1 MTKVYGTGLYDFRR
15 HRVAEY
21 PVAAEKPVESKPES
35 LVPSSVTLSE
45 IQRDHLTKI
54 AADNWAKTADSVP
67 KKPFSPDLVSEIYYT
82 ELTIK
87 GGRKPVPLQRVMILE
102 VSQYLENYLWPN
114 FNPETAS
121 FEHVMS
127 MILMVNEKFRENVA
141 AWICFYERRDMFK
154 AFLERVLR
162 LKESL
167 KANGATQRKGSIE
180 PWCGAGACM
189 KKWTNISTI
198 IVVFKDNNSKG
209 RSLTIAE
216 KTNYLLFMINAF
228 QSLEDDIVSEKI
240 MRLASLEC
248 WHSLSYGRFQ
258 MELCLNENLI
268 KKWRRIAKRAKDAAK
283 RGEIFDPTTMVEA
296 NFLRNLI
303 EEFLKVLDSEVFP
316 WKLKN
321 VEDNDLV
328 DGHGSDDADD
338 ACVLYCERFMEFLID
353 LLSQLPTRRF
363 VRPLVADVAVISK
376 CHLSALYRHEKGK
389 LFAQLVDLLQYYV
402 GFEIDDHKGRQMT
415 DDEVLQAH
423 YKRLQAFQLL
433 AFKKIP
439 KLRELALAN
448 IGAINRRPDL
458 SKKLSVLSSEEL
470 RDLVCGKL
478 KLISKND
485 PWSERVDFLIEVMVS
500 FFEKQQSQKEAINAL
515 PLYPNEQVMWDE
527 SLVPSI
533 NYSGEGCLALPK
545 LNLQFL
551 TLHDYLL
558 RNFNL
563 FRLESTYEIR
573 EDIQEA
579 VPHLLPYIN
588 NEGETAFRGWSRMA
602 VPIKE
607 FKIREVKQPNIGEV
621 KPSAVTAE
629 VTFSISSYKAQI
641 RSEWN
646 ALKEHDVL
654 FLLSIRPS
662 FEPLSEDEA
671 ANATVPEKL
680 GLQYVRGCEII
691 EVRDEDGTLM
701 NDFTGRIKRDEWKP
715 PKGELRTV
723 TIALDT
729 AQYHM
734 DVSDIAEKGAD
745 DVYGT
750 FNILMRRK
758 PKENNFK
765 AILESIRDLMNETC
779 IVPDWLHDI
788 FLGYGN
794 PSAAQWTNMPDL
806 LETVDFKD
814 TFLDAAHVKDC
825 FPNYQ
830 VSFINS
836 DGTDNVHPCPPFRV
850 KFPKNLEGKVHALPG
865 NIKSSKDATSI
876 EDDHP
881 DKVKLLVEAYIPPDP
896 GPYPQDQP
904 KQNSVRFTPTQVG
917 AITSGIQPGLTMVV
931 GPPGTGKTDTA
942 VQILNV
948 LYHNCP
954 SQRTL
959 IITHSNQALNDVFE
973 KIMERDVP
981 ARYLLRLGQGE
992 QELATDLD
1000 FSRQGRVNAMLVR
1013 RLELLSEVEHLAR
1026 SLQLPEDVAYTCET
1040 AGYFWLL
1047 QVYSRWEQFL
1057 AACAKNQEKPSFVQD
1072 SFPFK
1077 EFFSNTP
1084 KPLFTGQSFENDMR
1098 AAKGC
1103 FRHLKTM
1110 FQELEE
1116 CRAFE
1121 LLKSTVD
1128 RSNYLMTKQAKIVA
1142 MTCTHAALKRK
1153 DFLNLGFKYDNL
1165 LMEESAQIL
1174 EIETFIPML
1183 LQRQEDG
1190 YARLKRCILIGDH
1203 HQLPPVVKNM
1213 AFQKYSHMDQSLFT
1227 RFVRLG
1233 IPYIE
1238 LNAQGRARPSLARLY
1253 NWRYKDLGDL
1263 PYVRENDIFCRAN
1276 AGFSYDYQL
1285 VDVPDYRGR
1294 GESAPSPW
1302 FYQNEGEAEYI
1313 VSVYMYMRLLGY
1325 PANKISIL
1333 TTYNGQKLLIRDV
1346 INRRC
1351 VPYDFIGPPHKVT
1364 TVDKFQGQQNDFI
1377 LLSLVRTRFV
1387 GHLRDVRRLVVAMSR
1402 ARLGL
1407 YVFCR
1412 RSLFEQCYEL
1422 QPTFQLLLQRPDHL
1436 ALNLIEATPFTDR
1449 HVDDTGPA
1457 QFVSGVDEMADIVN
1471 YKMHQVYQAQ
1481 VMSHQLNQLSAYPA
1495 HASMEIDTSE
1505 ENGLENAETMDIN
1518 LRASVNGGDGDMVL
1532 PNGGNSNDDSRELSK
1547 EMASLPCSLAFENT
1561 SRDDSPAVALASM
1574 FKLSTFYRCSFF
1586 GYQDKLATDSVT
1598 YREFQKQGSGAS
1610 TSGRVEGYK
1619 TISELN
1625 EVRSF
1630 TITKFFPGD
1639 EWLRETSIP
1648 YASGFMSFAHPVL
1661 SPTLCIEIEGMMLSI
1676 VVFSALVDGHLST
1689 TFLNLLSKE
1698 MASLPCS
1705 SAFENTSRDDSPAV
1719 ALASL
1724 SDLSTFYRCTF
1735 FGYQDKLTTDSATY
1749 REFRKQGSGAST
1761 SGRVEGYKAISE
1773 LNEVRSFTITKFIPG
1788 DEWLRETSIPYA
1800 SGFMSWE
1807 ARTTDSVTYRE
1818 FRKQGSRASTSGRVE
1833 ECKAISELNEVR
1845 SFTITE
1851 FIPDDEWLREIRIP
1865 YASGFM
1871 SFAHPVL
1878 CPTLCIEIEG
1888 MMLSIVVFSALVDGH
1903 LSTAFVNLVSDC

>member
-1 MTKVYGTGLYDFRR
+1 MPKVYGTGAYDFKR

-21 PVAAEKPVESKPES
+21 PVELAPDIPERAPEQKPGTNLSN
-35 LVPSSVTLSE
+35 SVTLLE
-45 IQRDHLTKI
+45 IQRDRLTKI
-54 AADNWAKTADSVP
+54 AAENWSKGAGDPSKRA
-67 KKPFSPDLVSEIYYT
+67 PFNPELVKEIYET
-82 ELTIK
+82 ELLVK
-87 GGRKPVPLQRVMILE
+87 GGLKPVPLQRVMILE

-114 FNPETAS
+114 FDPETAT

-127 MILMVNEKFRENVA
+127 MILMINEKFRENVA
-141 AWICFYERRDMFK
+141 PWTCFYDRRDVFK
-154 AFLERVLR
+154 GFLERVLR
-162 LKESL
+162 LKEQE
-167 KANGATQRKGSIE
+167 KAS
-180 PWCGAGACM
+180 
-189 KKWTNISTI
+189 S
-198 IVVFKDNNSKG
+198 
-209 RSLTIAE
+209 IAE

-228 QSLEDDIVSEKI
+228 QSLEDEIVSETVLK
-240 MRLASLEC
+240 LASLKS
-248 WHSLSYGRFQ
+248 WHSLSFGRFQ
-258 MELCLNENLI
+258 MELCRHNDLVKKWKRMI
-268 KKWRRIAKRAKDAAK
+268 KKEAKQAKEQ
-283 RGEIFDPTTMVEA
+283 GEIFDPSNILEVK
-296 NFLRNLI
+296 FLRNLI
-303 EEFLKVLDSEVFP
+303 EEFLEILDSKVFSD
-316 WKLKN
+316 KQCGN
-321 VEDNDLV
+321 NDDQIV
-328 DGHGSDDADD
+328 DSNTFGHFDD
-338 ACVLYCERFMEFLID
+338 ACLLYCERFMEFLID
-353 LLSQLPTRRF
+353 LLSQLPTRRYLRA
-363 VRPLVADVAVISK
+363 VVADVAVVAK
-376 CHLSALYRHEKGK
+376 CHLSALYTHEKGR
-389 LFAQLVDLLQYYV
+389 LFAQLVDLLQFYE
-402 GFEIDDHKGRQMT
+402 GFEIDDHVGTQLD
-415 DDEVLQAH
+415 DDEVLRTH
-423 YKRLQAFQLL
+423 YSCFQAFQLL

-439 KLRELALAN
+439 KLRDLALAN
-448 IGAINRRPDL
+448 IGAINKRADL
-458 SKKLSVLSSEEL
+458 SKKLSVLSPEEL
-470 RDLVCGKL
+470 KDLLCNKL
-478 KLISKND
+478 KLVSKDD
-485 PWSERVDFLIEVMVS
+485 PWAERTDFLIEVMVS
-500 FFEKQQSQKEAINAL
+500 SFEKRQSQKEAINAL
-515 PLYPNEQVMWDE
+515 PLYPNEQIMWNE

-579 VPHLLPYIN
+579 VPHLLAYIN
-588 NEGETAFRGWSRMA
+588 NEGESSFRGWSRMA

-607 FKIREVKQPNIGEV
+607 FKITEVGQPNIGEV
-621 KPSAVTAE
+621 KPSCVTAK
-629 VTFSISSYKAQI
+629 VTFSISSYRAQI

-662 FEPLSEDEA
+662 FEPLSAGEA
-671 ANATVPEKL
+671 AKSTVPEKL

-691 EVRDEDGTLM
+691 EICDEEGTLM

-734 DVSDIAEKGAD
+734 DVSDIAEKGAE

-779 IVPDWLHDI
+779 IVPEWLHNI

-794 PSAAQWTNMPDL
+794 PSAAQWTNMSDL

-814 TFLDAAHVKDC
+814 TFLDADHLRDS
-825 FPNYQ
+825 FTDYE
-830 VSFINS
+830 VSFVNP
-836 DGTDNVHPCPPFRV
+836 DGTEKLHPEPPFRI
-850 KFPKNLEGKVHALPG
+850 KLPKAMKGSSHALPG
-865 NIKSSKDATSI
+865 NKKSTTSTM
-876 EDDHP
+876 DDSNRV
-881 DKVKLLVEAYIPPDP
+881 DVSLERERLTVEAYVPPDP
-896 GPYPQDQP
+896 GPYPQDKP
-904 KQNSVRFTPTQVG
+904 KQNSVRFTPTQTG
-917 AITSGIQPGLTMVV
+917 AIISGVQPGLTMVV

-959 IITHSNQALNDVFE
+959 IITHSNQALNDLFE
-973 KIMERDVP
+973 KIMQRDVP

-1013 RLELLSEVEHLAR
+1013 RLELLDEVERLAR
-1026 SLQLPEDVAYTCET
+1026 TLQLPEDVGYTCET
-1040 AGYFWLL
+1040 AGYFWLM

-1057 AACAKNQEKPSFVQD
+1057 AACEKNQDNPAFVKGC
-1072 SFPFK
+1072 FPFK

-1084 KPLFTGQSFENDMR
+1084 EPVFTGQSFEKDMR

-1121 LLKSTVD
+1121 LLKSTAD
-1128 RSNYLMTKQAKIVA
+1128 RANYLMTKQAKIVA

-1153 DFLNLGFKYDNL
+1153 DFLQLGFKYDNL

-1238 LNAQGRARPSLARLY
+1238 LNAQGRARPSIAKLY
-1253 NWRYKDLGDL
+1253 NWRYRDLGDL
-1263 PYVRENDIFCRAN
+1263 PYVREHAIFHKAN
-1276 AGFSYDYQL
+1276 VGFCYDYQL
-1285 VDVPDYRGR
+1285 VDVPDYHGK

-1351 VPYDFIGPPHKVT
+1351 VPYDFIGPPSKVT

-1402 ARLGL
+1402 ARLGV

-1422 QPTFQLLLQRPDHL
+1422 QPTFQLLLKRPDRL
-1436 ALNLIEATPFTDR
+1436 TLNLDEVTPYTER
-1449 HVDDTGPA
+1449 LVGDTGRIH
-1457 QFVSGVDEMADIVN
+1457 FIGGIEEMANLVN
-1471 YKMHQVYQAQ
+1471 FQMHQFHQARI
-1481 VMSHQLNQLSAYPA
+1481 MSYNYNQY
-1495 HASMEIDTSE
+1495 
-1505 ENGLENAETMDIN
+1505 
-1518 LRASVNGGDGDMVL
+1518 
-1532 PNGGNSNDDSRELSK
+1532 
-1547 EMASLPCSLAFENT
+1547 
-1561 SRDDSPAVALASM
+1561 
-1574 FKLSTFYRCSFF
+1574 Y
-1586 GYQDKLATDSVT
+1586 
-1598 YREFQKQGSGAS
+1598 SGH
-1610 TSGRVEGYK
+1610 E
-1619 TISELN
+1619 
-1625 EVRSF
+1625 
-1630 TITKFFPGD
+1630 
-1639 EWLRETSIP
+1639 
-1648 YASGFMSFAHPVL
+1648 
-1661 SPTLCIEIEGMMLSI
+1661 
-1676 VVFSALVDGHLST
+1676 
-1689 TFLNLLSKE
+1689 
-1698 MASLPCS
+1698 
-1705 SAFENTSRDDSPAV
+1705 
-1719 ALASL
+1719 
-1724 SDLSTFYRCTF
+1724 
-1735 FGYQDKLTTDSATY
+1735 
-1749 REFRKQGSGAST
+1749 
-1761 SGRVEGYKAISE
+1761 
-1773 LNEVRSFTITKFIPG
+1773 
-1788 DEWLRETSIPYA
+1788 
-1800 SGFMSWE
+1800 
-1807 ARTTDSVTYRE
+1807 
-1818 FRKQGSRASTSGRVE
+1818 
-1833 ECKAISELNEVR
+1833 
-1845 SFTITE
+1845 
-1851 FIPDDEWLREIRIP
+1851 
-1865 YASGFM
+1865 
-1871 SFAHPVL
+1871 
-1878 CPTLCIEIEG
+1878 
-1888 MMLSIVVFSALVDGH
+1888 
-1903 LSTAFVNLVSDC
+1903 STAFGEHNGHDTNQNITVDNDGPIGANEDGEDQDYGSVNHQNGKFPHNSISEGESQIASENDGEGTRMEEGGSQMASETDGKVTRMEEGGSQKASETDGEVTRMEEGESQKASETDGELTRMEE

>member
-1 MTKVYGTGLYDFRR
+1 MTKVYGTGLFDFKR

-21 PVAAEKPVESKPES
+21 PVESQQIREKPPES
-35 LVPSSVTLSE
+35 QTGSNLPNSITLIE
-45 IQRDHLTKI
+45 IQRDRLTKI
-54 AADNWAKTADSVP
+54 ALENWSKAGGGERP
-67 KKPFSPDLVSEIYYT
+67 KKPFSPDLVKEIYDM
-82 ELTIK
+82 ELLVQ

-114 FNPETAS
+114 FDGEKAT

-127 MILMVNEKFRENVA
+127 MILMINEKFRENVA
-141 AWICFYERRDMFK
+141 AWICFYDRKDMFK

-162 LKESL
+162 LKE
-167 KANGATQRKGSIE
+167 
-180 PWCGAGACM
+180 
-189 KKWTNISTI
+189 
-198 IVVFKDNNSKG
+198 G
-209 RSLTIAE
+209 RSLSIAE

-228 QSLEDDIVSEKI
+228 QSLEDEIVSKHI
-240 MRLASLEC
+240 LRLASLQC

-258 MELCLNENLI
+258 MELCLNRDLI
-268 KKWRRIAKRAKDAAK
+268 KKWKRITKKAKEANK
-283 RGEIFDPTTMVEA
+283 RGELFDPSTLLEVTFV
-296 NFLRNLI
+296 RNLI
-303 EEFLKVLDSEVFP
+303 EEFLEVLDLKVFP
-316 WKLKN
+316 RKQSDN
-321 VEDNDLV
+321 EDDTLDVN
-328 DGHGSDDADD
+328 GD

-363 VRPLVADVAVISK
+363 LKPLVADVAVVAK

-389 LFAQLVDLLQYYV
+389 LFAQLVDLLQFYE
-402 GFEIDDHKGRQMT
+402 GFEIDDRLGRQMT
-415 DDEVLQAH
+415 DDEVLQSH
-423 YKRLQAFQLL
+423 YDRLQAFQLF

-448 IGAINRRPDL
+448 IGSVNRRSDL

-470 RDLVCGKL
+470 RDLVCCKL
-478 KLISKND
+478 KLVSKDD
-485 PWSERVDFLIEVMVS
+485 PWSERVDFLVEVMVS
-500 FFEKQQSQKEAINAL
+500 FFQKQQSQKEAINAL
-515 PLYPNEQVMWDE
+515 PLYPNEQIMWDE

-533 NYSGEGCLALPK
+533 NYTGEGCLALPK

-579 VPHLLPYIN
+579 VPHLLAHIN

-607 FKIREVKQPNIGEV
+607 FRITEVKQPNIGEV
-621 KPSAVTAE
+621 KPSSVMAE
-629 VTFSISSYKAQI
+629 VTFSISSYRAQI

-662 FEPLSEDEA
+662 FEPLSSEEA
-671 ANATVPEKL
+671 AKATVPQKL
-680 GLQYVRGCEII
+680 GLQFVRGCEVI
-691 EVRDEDGTLM
+691 EMRDEEGTLM

-723 TIALDT
+723 AVALDA

-734 DVSDIAEKGAD
+734 DVSDIAEKGAE

-750 FNILMRRK
+750 FNVLMRRK

-765 AILESIRDLMNETC
+765 AILESIRDLMNESC

-794 PSAAQWTNMPDL
+794 PSAAQWMNMPDL

-814 TFLDAAHVKDC
+814 TFLDADHVREG
-825 FPNYQ
+825 FPDYE
-830 VSFINS
+830 VCFINS
-836 DGTDNVHPCPPFRV
+836 DGTENLQSKPPFRIRL
-850 KFPKNLEGKVHALPG
+850 PRNLKGNTHALLG
-865 NIKSSKDATSI
+865 NEKSTIASINDANMGDASS
-876 EDDHP
+876 E
-881 DKVKLLVEAYIPPDP
+881 KEKLIVEAYVPPYP

-917 AITSGIQPGLTMVV
+917 AIMSGIQPGLTMVV

-959 IITHSNQALNDVFE
+959 IITHSNQALNDLFE
-973 KIMERDVP
+973 KIMQRDVP

-1013 RLELLSEVEHLAR
+1013 RLELLSEVERLAR
-1026 SLQLPEDVAYTCET
+1026 SLQLPEDVGYTCET

-1047 QVYSRWEQFL
+1047 HVYSRWEQFL
-1057 AACAKNQEKPSFVQD
+1057 AACAENHDKPTFVQD
-1072 SFPFK
+1072 RFPFK

-1084 KPLFTGQSFENDMR
+1084 QPVFTGQSFEKDMR

-1153 DFLNLGFKYDNL
+1153 DFLQFGFKYDNL

-1238 LNAQGRARPSLARLY
+1238 LNAQGRARPSIARLY
-1253 NWRYKDLGDL
+1253 NWRYRDLGDL
-1263 PYVRENDIFCRAN
+1263 PYVKEEAIFHRAN
-1276 AGFSYDYQL
+1276 AGFCYEYQL
-1285 VDVPDYRGR
+1285 VDVPEYRGR
-1294 GESAPSPW
+1294 GETAPSPW
-1302 FYQNEGEAEYI
+1302 FYQNVGEAEYI
-1313 VSVYMYMRLLGY
+1313 VSVYMFMRLLGY

-1346 INRRC
+1346 IARRC
-1351 VPYDFIGPPHKVT
+1351 LPFDFIGPPSKVT
-1364 TVDKFQGQQNDFI
+1364 TVDKFQGQQNDII

-1407 YVFCR
+1407 YVFCC

-1422 QPTFQLLLQRPDHL
+1422 QPTFQLLLQRPDRL
-1436 ALNLIEATPFTDR
+1436 VLNMNETASFTDR
-1449 HVDDTGPA
+1449 HVEDTGPIHY
-1457 QFVSGVDEMADIVN
+1457 VSGIEEMENIVN
-1471 YKMHQVYQAQ
+1471 YKIYQAQ
-1481 VMSHQLNQLSAYPA
+1481 MMSHQFSAYSRQVGDSEQDGLQNLASSHTFMDSGTPA
-1495 HASMEIDTSE
+1495 
-1505 ENGLENAETMDIN
+1505 LENSAHKDMPSEDKSDEITQMETIANQNGDIP
-1518 LRASVNGGDGDMVL
+1518 LTSHSNGQADMEVATNDKNATEL
-1532 PNGGNSNDDSRELSK
+1532 ESSSNEESK
-1547 EMASLPCSLAFENT
+1547 
-1561 SRDDSPAVALASM
+1561 
-1574 FKLSTFYRCSFF
+1574 
-1586 GYQDKLATDSVT
+1586 
-1598 YREFQKQGSGAS
+1598 
-1610 TSGRVEGYK
+1610 
-1619 TISELN
+1619 
-1625 EVRSF
+1625 
-1630 TITKFFPGD
+1630 
-1639 EWLRETSIP
+1639 
-1648 YASGFMSFAHPVL
+1648 
-1661 SPTLCIEIEGMMLSI
+1661 IEE
-1676 VVFSALVDGHLST
+1676 
-1689 TFLNLLSKE
+1689 
-1698 MASLPCS
+1698 
-1705 SAFENTSRDDSPAV
+1705 
-1719 ALASL
+1719 
-1724 SDLSTFYRCTF
+1724 
-1735 FGYQDKLTTDSATY
+1735 
-1749 REFRKQGSGAST
+1749 
-1761 SGRVEGYKAISE
+1761 
-1773 LNEVRSFTITKFIPG
+1773 
-1788 DEWLRETSIPYA
+1788 
-1800 SGFMSWE
+1800 
-1807 ARTTDSVTYRE
+1807 
-1818 FRKQGSRASTSGRVE
+1818 
-1833 ECKAISELNEVR
+1833 
-1845 SFTITE
+1845 
-1851 FIPDDEWLREIRIP
+1851 
-1865 YASGFM
+1865 
-1871 SFAHPVL
+1871 
-1878 CPTLCIEIEG
+1878 
-1888 MMLSIVVFSALVDGH
+1888 
-1903 LSTAFVNLVSDC
+1903 

>member
-1 MTKVYGTGLYDFRR
+1 MTKIYGTGMYDFRR

-21 PVAAEKPVESKPES
+21 PVAADGLPLPEKPPESKPGS
-35 LVPSSVTLSE
+35 DVPSSMTLIE
-45 IQRDHLTKI
+45 IQRDRLTKI
-54 AADNWAKTADSVP
+54 AAENWAKTADSGP
-67 KKPFSPDLVSEIYYT
+67 KKPFSPDLVNEIYYT
-82 ELTIK
+82 ELTVK
-87 GGRKPVPLQRVMILE
+87 AGRKPVPLQRVMILE

-114 FNPETAS
+114 FSPETAS

-141 AWICFYERRDMFK
+141 AWICFYDKKDMFK

-162 LKESL
+162 LKE
-167 KANGATQRKGSIE
+167 
-180 PWCGAGACM
+180 
-189 KKWTNISTI
+189 
-198 IVVFKDNNSKG
+198 G

-228 QSLEDDIVSEKI
+228 QSLEDEIVSEMI

-258 MELCLNENLI
+258 MELCLNKNLI
-268 KKWRRIAKRAKDAAK
+268 RRWRRIAMRAKDATK
-283 RGEIFDPTTMVEA
+283 RGETFDPTTIVEA

-303 EEFLKVLDSEVFP
+303 EEFLVVLDSEVFC
-316 WKLKN
+316 KH
-321 VEDNDLV
+321 EDDDLV
-328 DGHGSDDADD
+328 DVHGSEDVNDS
-338 ACVLYCERFMEFLID
+338 CLLYCERFMEFLID
-353 LLSQLPTRRF
+353 LLSQLPTRRL

-389 LFAQLVDLLQYYV
+389 LFAQLVDLLQYYE
-402 GFEIDDHKGRQMT
+402 GFEIDDHKGVQM
-415 DDEVLQAH
+415 DDDDVLRAH

-433 AFKKIP
+433 AFRKIP

-448 IGAINRRPDL
+448 VGSINKRADL
-458 SKKLSVLSSEEL
+458 AKKLSVLSPEEL
-470 RDLVCGKL
+470 RDLVCVKL
-478 KLISKND
+478 KLVSKDD
-485 PWSERVDFLIEVMVS
+485 PWSERVDFLIEVTVS

-515 PLYPNEQVMWDE
+515 PLYPNEQIMWDE

-579 VPHLLPYIN
+579 VPHLLAYVN

-607 FKIREVKQPNIGEV
+607 FRITEVKQPNIGEV
-621 KPSAVTAE
+621 KPSVVTAK

-662 FEPLSEDEA
+662 FEPLSSEEA
-671 ANATVPEKL
+671 SNATVPQKL
-680 GLQYVRGCEII
+680 GLQYVRGCEIV

-715 PKGELRTV
+715 PKGDLRTV

-734 DVSDIAEKGAD
+734 DVSDIAETGAD

-779 IVPDWLHDI
+779 IVPKWLHDI
-788 FLGYGN
+788 LLGYGD

-806 LETVDFKD
+806 IKKVDFKD
-814 TFLDAAHVKDC
+814 TFLDAAHVIES
-825 FPNYQ
+825 FPNYK
-830 VSFINS
+830 VRFINS
-836 DGTDNVHPCPPFRV
+836 DGTDNSNPCPPFRI
-850 KFPKNLEGKVHALPG
+850 KFPENLESMVHALPG
-865 NIKSSKDATSI
+865 NVISTQTSNDASSMQ
-876 EDDHP
+876 DDHS
-881 DKVKLLVEAYIPPDP
+881 DKVELVVEAYVPPDP

-917 AITSGIQPGLTMVV
+917 VILSGVQPGLTMVV

-959 IITHSNQALNDVFE
+959 IITHSNQALNDLFE

-992 QELATDLD
+992 QELATELD

-1013 RLELLSEVEHLAR
+1013 RLELLSEVERLAR
-1026 SLQLPEDVAYTCET
+1026 SLQLPEDVGYTCET

-1047 QVYSRWEQFL
+1047 HVYSRWELFL
-1057 AACAKNQEKPSFVQD
+1057 AACAQNQDKPTFIQD
-1072 SFPFK
+1072 RFPFK
-1077 EFFSNTP
+1077 EFFSNTA
-1084 KPLFTGQSFENDMR
+1084 KPIFAAESFEKDMHT
-1098 AAKGC
+1098 AKGC
-1103 FRHLKTM
+1103 FRHLQTM

-1153 DFLNLGFKYDNL
+1153 DFLHLGFKYDNL

-1183 LQRQEDG
+1183 LQRQEDDR
-1190 YARLKRCILIGDH
+1190 ARLKRCILIGDH

-1263 PYVRENDIFCRAN
+1263 SYVKENEIFQRAN
-1276 AGFSYDYQL
+1276 SGFSYDYQL
-1285 VDVPDYRGR
+1285 VDVPDFHGR

-1325 PANKISIL
+1325 PASKISIL

-1351 VPYDFIGPPHKVT
+1351 VPYDFIGPPHKVA

-1377 LLSLVRTRFV
+1377 LLSLVRSRFV

-1436 ALNLIEATPFTDR
+1436 SLNLNEFTTITDR
-1449 HVDDTGPA
+1449 HVEDTGPV
-1457 QFVSGVDEMADIVN
+1457 QLVSGIEEMANIVN
-1471 YKMHQVYQAQ
+1471 YKMHQVYQARVTSYQ
-1481 VMSHQLNQLSAYPA
+1481 SNQYSAYPGQSA
-1495 HASMEIDTSE
+1495 MEIDASE
-1505 ENGLENAETMDIN
+1505 ENGTENVEPSVGEMDLDN
-1518 LRASVNGGDGDMVL
+1518 GTEKDTSLLPDATSNGSAHLDASVEENGD
-1532 PNGGNSNDDSRELSK
+1532 
-1547 EMASLPCSLAFENT
+1547 A
-1561 SRDDSPAVALASM
+1561 
-1574 FKLSTFYRCSFF
+1574 
-1586 GYQDKLATDSVT
+1586 
-1598 YREFQKQGSGAS
+1598 
-1610 TSGRVEGYK
+1610 
-1619 TISELN
+1619 
-1625 EVRSF
+1625 
-1630 TITKFFPGD
+1630 
-1639 EWLRETSIP
+1639 
-1648 YASGFMSFAHPVL
+1648 
-1661 SPTLCIEIEGMMLSI
+1661 
-1676 VVFSALVDGHLST
+1676 
-1689 TFLNLLSKE
+1689 
-1698 MASLPCS
+1698 
-1705 SAFENTSRDDSPAV
+1705 
-1719 ALASL
+1719 
-1724 SDLSTFYRCTF
+1724 
-1735 FGYQDKLTTDSATY
+1735 
-1749 REFRKQGSGAST
+1749 
-1761 SGRVEGYKAISE
+1761 
-1773 LNEVRSFTITKFIPG
+1773 
-1788 DEWLRETSIPYA
+1788 
-1800 SGFMSWE
+1800 
-1807 ARTTDSVTYRE
+1807 
-1818 FRKQGSRASTSGRVE
+1818 
-1833 ECKAISELNEVR
+1833 
-1845 SFTITE
+1845 
-1851 FIPDDEWLREIRIP
+1851 
-1865 YASGFM
+1865 
-1871 SFAHPVL
+1871 
-1878 CPTLCIEIEG
+1878 
-1888 MMLSIVVFSALVDGH
+1888 
-1903 LSTAFVNLVSDC
+1903 

>member
-1 MTKVYGTGLYDFRR
+1 MTKVYGTGVFDFRR

-21 PVAAEKPVESKPES
+21 PVTVGASDQSLPERPPES
-35 LVPSSVTLSE
+35 QPGTNLPSSITLVE
-45 IQRDHLTKI
+45 IQRDRLTKI
-54 AADNWAKTADSVP
+54 ADANWSKTATNNEKP
-67 KKPFSPDLVSEIYYT
+67 PFSAELVKEIYET
-82 ELTIK
+82 ELLVK
-87 GGRKPVPLQRVMILE
+87 EEGGKMRRTVPLQRVMILE

-114 FNPETAS
+114 FDPETSS

-127 MILMVNEKFRENVA
+127 MILMINEKFRENVA
-141 AWICFYERRDMFK
+141 AWICFYDGKDKFK
-154 AFLERVLR
+154 EFLERVLC
-162 LKESL
+162 LKE
-167 KANGATQRKGSIE
+167 
-180 PWCGAGACM
+180 
-189 KKWTNISTI
+189 
-198 IVVFKDNNSKG
+198 G
-209 RSLTIAE
+209 RSLSIAE

-228 QSLEDDIVSEKI
+228 QSLEDDIVSKKF
-240 MRLASLEC
+240 MRLASLHC
-248 WHSLSYGRFQ
+248 WHSLSFGRFQ
-258 MELCLNENLI
+258 MELCLNPDLI
-268 KKWRRIAKRAKDAAK
+268 KKWKRIAKKAKEAKK
-283 RGEIFDPTTMVEA
+283 RGESFDISMMLEVK
-296 NFLRNLI
+296 FLRNLI
-303 EEFLKVLDSEVFP
+303 EEFLEVLDSKVFYY
-316 WKLKN
+316 
-321 VEDNDLV
+321 D
-328 DGHGSDDADD
+328 DGNGGSGVHGYEQINEASI
-338 ACVLYCERFMEFLID
+338 LYCERFMEFLID
-353 LLSQLPTRRF
+353 LLSQLPTRRYF
-363 VRPLVADVAVISK
+363 KPLVADVAVVAK
-376 CHLSALYRHEKGK
+376 CHLSVLYRHEKGK
-389 LFAQLVDLLQYYV
+389 LFAQLVDLLQYYE
-402 GFEIDDHKGRQMT
+402 GFEIDDNLGRQMT

-423 YKRLQAFQLL
+423 YERFQAFQLL
-433 AFKKIP
+433 SFKKIP
-439 KLRELALAN
+439 KLKELALAN
-448 IGAINRRPDL
+448 IGAIHKRTDL
-458 SKKLSVLSSEEL
+458 SKKLSVLAPDEL
-470 RDLVCGKL
+470 RDLVCSKL
-478 KLISKND
+478 KLVSKND
-485 PWSERVDFLIEVMVS
+485 PWTERVDFLIEVMVS

-515 PLYPNEQVMWDE
+515 PLYPNEQIMWDE

-579 VPHLLPYIN
+579 VPHLLAYIN
-588 NEGETAFRGWSRMA
+588 NEGEPAFRGWSRMA

-607 FKIREVKQPNIGEV
+607 FKITEVKQPNIGEV
-621 KPSAVTAE
+621 KPSSVTAE
-629 VTFSISSYKAQI
+629 VTFSISSYRAQI

-654 FLLSIRPS
+654 FLLCIRPS
-662 FEPLSEDEA
+662 FEPLSADEA
-671 ANATVPEKL
+671 ANASVPQRL
-680 GLQYVRGCEII
+680 GLQFVRGCEII
-691 EVRDEDGTLM
+691 EMRDEEGTLM
-701 NDFTGRIKRDEWKP
+701 NDFTGRIKRDEWNP

-723 TIALDT
+723 RVALDT

-734 DVSDIAEKGAD
+734 DVSDIAEKGAE

-814 TFLDAAHVKDC
+814 TFLDADHVREC
-825 FPNYQ
+825 FSAYQ
-830 VSFINS
+830 VMFTNS
-836 DGTDNVHPCPPFRV
+836 DGTENLNPGPPFRINV
-850 KFPKNLEGKVHALPG
+850 PRNLKGNAHALPG
-865 NIKSSKDATSI
+865 NNKSTTASVDVATKDIADL
-876 EDDHP
+876 E
-881 DKVKLLVEAYIPPDP
+881 KEKLIVEAYMPPDP

-917 AITSGIQPGLTMVV
+917 AIISGIQPGLTMVV

-959 IITHSNQALNDVFE
+959 IITHSNQALNDLFE

-1013 RLELLSEVEHLAR
+1013 RLELLSEVERLAR
-1026 SLQLPEDVAYTCET
+1026 SLQLPEDVGYTCET

-1047 QVYSRWEQFL
+1047 HVYSRWEQFV
-1057 AACAKNQEKPSFVQD
+1057 AACTENQDKPAFVRD
-1072 SFPFK
+1072 KFPFT
-1077 EFFSNTP
+1077 EFFSNTLQP
-1084 KPLFTGQSFENDMR
+1084 VFSGKSFEEDMH

-1103 FRHLKTM
+1103 FRHLKTV

-1128 RSNYLMTKQAKIVA
+1128 RANHLMTKQAKIVA

-1153 DFLNLGFKYDNL
+1153 DFLQLGFKYDNL

-1238 LNAQGRARPSLARLY
+1238 LNAQGRARPSLAKLY
-1253 NWRYKDLGDL
+1253 NWRYRDLGDL
-1263 PYVRENDIFCRAN
+1263 PYVKENPFFHRAN
-1276 AGFSYDYQL
+1276 AGFSFDYQL
-1285 VDVPDYRGR
+1285 VDVPDYHGK
-1294 GESAPSPW
+1294 GETAPSPW
-1302 FYQNEGEAEYI
+1302 FYQNEGEAEYL
-1313 VSVYMYMRLLGY
+1313 VSVYIYMRLLGY

-1346 INRRC
+1346 LNRRC
-1351 VPYDFIGPPHKVT
+1351 APYDFIGLPHKVA

-1387 GHLRDVRRLVVAMSR
+1387 GHLRDVRRLIVAMSR

-1422 QPTFQLLLQRPDHL
+1422 QPTFQLLLQRPDL
-1436 ALNLIEATPFTDR
+1436 LGLNLHEIAPSTDR
-1449 HVDDTGPA
+1449 LVGDTGPIHL
-1457 QFVSGVDEMADIVN
+1457 VSGVDEIAGIVN
-1471 YKMHQVYQAQ
+1471 FRMHQVYQAR
-1481 VMSHQLNQLSAYPA
+1481 MISHQFSDYSGQTGKTTEQNGNDFPSKHDEMETDLQDLPSGDQMGTETPNVDDHISEDMQVDDKPNEAIQLETPPEGDNMPPESG
-1495 HASMEIDTSE
+1495 SNVEEIVVDKNE
-1505 ENGLENAETMDIN
+1505 
-1518 LRASVNGGDGDMVL
+1518 SVQE
-1532 PNGGNSNDDSRELSK
+1532 DDS
-1547 EMASLPCSLAFENT
+1547 N
-1561 SRDDSPAVALASM
+1561 V
-1574 FKLSTFYRCSFF
+1574 
-1586 GYQDKLATDSVT
+1586 
-1598 YREFQKQGSGAS
+1598 
-1610 TSGRVEGYK
+1610 
-1619 TISELN
+1619 
-1625 EVRSF
+1625 
-1630 TITKFFPGD
+1630 
-1639 EWLRETSIP
+1639 
-1648 YASGFMSFAHPVL
+1648 
-1661 SPTLCIEIEGMMLSI
+1661 
-1676 VVFSALVDGHLST
+1676 
-1689 TFLNLLSKE
+1689 
-1698 MASLPCS
+1698 
-1705 SAFENTSRDDSPAV
+1705 
-1719 ALASL
+1719 
-1724 SDLSTFYRCTF
+1724 
-1735 FGYQDKLTTDSATY
+1735 
-1749 REFRKQGSGAST
+1749 
-1761 SGRVEGYKAISE
+1761 
-1773 LNEVRSFTITKFIPG
+1773 
-1788 DEWLRETSIPYA
+1788 
-1800 SGFMSWE
+1800 
-1807 ARTTDSVTYRE
+1807 
-1818 FRKQGSRASTSGRVE
+1818 
-1833 ECKAISELNEVR
+1833 
-1845 SFTITE
+1845 
-1851 FIPDDEWLREIRIP
+1851 
-1865 YASGFM
+1865 
-1871 SFAHPVL
+1871 
-1878 CPTLCIEIEG
+1878 
-1888 MMLSIVVFSALVDGH
+1888 
-1903 LSTAFVNLVSDC
+1903 

>member
-1 MTKVYGTGLYDFRR
+1 
-15 HRVAEY
+15 
-21 PVAAEKPVESKPES
+21 
-35 LVPSSVTLSE
+35 
-45 IQRDHLTKI
+45 
-54 AADNWAKTADSVP
+54 
-67 KKPFSPDLVSEIYYT
+67 
-82 ELTIK
+82 
-87 GGRKPVPLQRVMILE
+87 
-102 VSQYLENYLWPN
+102 
-114 FNPETAS
+114 
-121 FEHVMS
+121 MS

-141 AWICFYERRDMFK
+141 AWVCFYDRKDMFK

-162 LKESL
+162 LKE
-167 KANGATQRKGSIE
+167 
-180 PWCGAGACM
+180 
-189 KKWTNISTI
+189 
-198 IVVFKDNNSKG
+198 G

-216 KTNYLLFMINAF
+216 KTNYLLFMIN
-228 QSLEDDIVSEKI
+228 V
-240 MRLASLEC
+240 
-248 WHSLSYGRFQ
+248 FQ

-268 KKWRRIAKRAKDAAK
+268 KKWRRIAKRAKGATK
-283 RGEIFDPTTMVEA
+283 RGETFDPTTMVES

-303 EEFLKVLDSEVFP
+303 EEFLGVLDSEVFSC
-316 WKLKN
+316 KQKSD
-321 VEDNDLV
+321 EDNDLV
-328 DGHGSDDADD
+328 DVHGSEVVND

-353 LLSQLPTRRF
+353 LLSQLPTRRL
-363 VRPLVADVAVISK
+363 VRPLVADVAVVSK

-389 LFAQLVDLLQYYV
+389 LFAQLVDLLQYYE
-402 GFEIDDHKGRQMT
+402 GFEIDDHQGRQMT

-423 YKRLQAFQLL
+423 YKRLQAFQLF

-448 IGAINRRPDL
+448 IGAINRRADL
-458 SKKLSVLSSEEL
+458 AKKLSILSPQEL
-470 RDLVCGKL
+470 RDLVCTKL
-478 KLISKND
+478 KLVSKDD
-485 PWSERVDFLIEVMVS
+485 PWSERVDFLIEVVVS

-515 PLYPNEQVMWDE
+515 PLYPNEQIMWDE

-662 FEPLSEDEA
+662 FEPLSAEEA
-671 ANATVPEKL
+671 ANATVPQKL

-691 EVRDEDGTLM
+691 EIRDEEGTLM

-745 DVYGT
+745 DVYST

-806 LETVDFKD
+806 LEKVDFKD
-814 TFLDAAHVKDC
+814 TFLDADHVKES

-830 VSFINS
+830 VRFINS
-836 DGTDNVHPCPPFRV
+836 DGTDNVHPCPPFRI
-850 KFPKNLEGKVHALPG
+850 KFPTNLEGKVHALLG
-865 NIKSSKDATSI
+865 NETSEKSSKDASFM
-876 EDDHP
+876 EDDHS
-881 DKVKLLVEAYIPPDP
+881 DKVELLVEAYIPPDP

-917 AITSGIQPGLTMVV
+917 AIISGIQPGLTMVV

-959 IITHSNQALNDVFE
+959 IITHSNQALNDLFE
-973 KIMERDVP
+973 KIMEGCTGSISTS
-981 ARYLLRLGQGE
+981 LRLGQGE

-1013 RLELLSEVEHLAR
+1013 RLELLSEVERLAS

-1047 QVYSRWEQFL
+1047 HDR
-1057 AACAKNQEKPSFVQD
+1057 
-1072 SFPFK
+1072 FPFK

-1084 KPLFTGQSFENDMR
+1084 KPIFTGQSFEKDMR

-1103 FRHLKTM
+1103 FQHLKTM
-1110 FQELEE
+1110 FKELEE
-1116 CRAFE
+1116 CWAFE
-1121 LLKSTVD
+1121 LLKSTVE

-1153 DFLNLGFKYDNL
+1153 DFLHLGFKYDNL

-1203 HQLPPVVKNM
+1203 HQPPPVVKNM

-1263 PYVRENDIFCRAN
+1263 RSVLVNDVFHRAN

-1285 VDVPDYRGR
+1285 VDVPDYHGR

-1302 FYQNEGEAEYI
+1302 FYQNEGEAEYL

-1377 LLSLVRTRFV
+1377 LLSLVRSRFV

-1436 ALNLIEATPFTDR
+1436 ALNLTEVTAFTDR
-1449 HVDDTGPA
+1449 HVEDTGPV
-1457 QFVSGVDEMADIVN
+1457 QLVSGVEEMANIVN
-1471 YKMHQVYQAQ
+1471 YKMHLVYQARA
-1481 VMSHQLNQLSAYPA
+1481 MSHQLNQFSAYSGQV
-1495 HASMEIDTSE
+1495 SMETDTSE
-1505 ENGLENAETMDIN
+1505 ENGIGNGETSVNAMDID
-1518 LRASVNGGDGDMVL
+1518 LRASANGGDDMDVML
-1532 PNGGNSNDDSRELSK
+1532 PDGKSNDSANID
-1547 EMASLPCSLAFENT
+1547 AS
-1561 SRDDSPAVALASM
+1561 
-1574 FKLSTFYRCSFF
+1574 
-1586 GYQDKLATDSVT
+1586 
-1598 YREFQKQGSGAS
+1598 
-1610 TSGRVEGYK
+1610 
-1619 TISELN
+1619 
-1625 EVRSF
+1625 
-1630 TITKFFPGD
+1630 
-1639 EWLRETSIP
+1639 
-1648 YASGFMSFAHPVL
+1648 
-1661 SPTLCIEIEGMMLSI
+1661 
-1676 VVFSALVDGHLST
+1676 
-1689 TFLNLLSKE
+1689 
-1698 MASLPCS
+1698 
-1705 SAFENTSRDDSPAV
+1705 
-1719 ALASL
+1719 
-1724 SDLSTFYRCTF
+1724 
-1735 FGYQDKLTTDSATY
+1735 
-1749 REFRKQGSGAST
+1749 
-1761 SGRVEGYKAISE
+1761 
-1773 LNEVRSFTITKFIPG
+1773 
-1788 DEWLRETSIPYA
+1788 
-1800 SGFMSWE
+1800 
-1807 ARTTDSVTYRE
+1807 
-1818 FRKQGSRASTSGRVE
+1818 VE
-1833 ECKAISELNEVR
+1833 E
-1845 SFTITE
+1845 
-1851 FIPDDEWLREIRIP
+1851 DEK
-1865 YASGFM
+1865 
-1871 SFAHPVL
+1871 V
-1878 CPTLCIEIEG
+1878 
-1888 MMLSIVVFSALVDGH
+1888 
-1903 LSTAFVNLVSDC
+1903 

>member
-1 MTKVYGTGLYDFRR
+1 MTKVYGTGVFDFRR

-21 PVAAEKPVESKPES
+21 PVTAAGPDQTVPERPPESKPETN
-35 LVPSSVTLSE
+35 VPSSITLVE
-45 IQRDHLTKI
+45 IQRDRLTKI
-54 AADNWAKTADSVP
+54 ANENWSKSATNNEKP
-67 KKPFSPDLVSEIYYT
+67 PFSADLVKEIYET
-82 ELTIK
+82 ELLVK
-87 GGRKPVPLQRVMILE
+87 EDGRVRRTVPLQRVMILE

-114 FNPETAS
+114 FDPETSS

-127 MILMVNEKFRENVA
+127 MILMINEKFRENVA
-141 AWICFYERRDMFK
+141 AWICFYDRKDMFK
-154 AFLERVLR
+154 AFIERVLC
-162 LKESL
+162 LKE
-167 KANGATQRKGSIE
+167 
-180 PWCGAGACM
+180 
-189 KKWTNISTI
+189 
-198 IVVFKDNNSKG
+198 G
-209 RSLTIAE
+209 RSLSIAE

-228 QSLEDDIVSEKI
+228 QSLEDDIVSKKV
-240 MRLASLEC
+240 MRLASLHC
-248 WHSLSYGRFQ
+248 WHSLSFGRFQ
-258 MELCLNENLI
+258 MELCLNPDLI
-268 KKWRRIAKRAKDAAK
+268 KKWKRIAKKAKEAKK
-283 RGEIFDPTTMVEA
+283 RGESFDMSVMLEVK
-296 NFLRNLI
+296 FLRNLI
-303 EEFLKVLDSEVFP
+303 DEFLEVLDSKVFYYDD
-316 WKLKN
+316 
-321 VEDNDLV
+321 E
-328 DGHGSDDADD
+328 GSDVHGFEKINEASI
-338 ACVLYCERFMEFLID
+338 LYCERFMEFLID
-353 LLSQLPTRRF
+353 LLSQLPTRRYF
-363 VRPLVADVAVISK
+363 KPLVADVAVVAK
-376 CHLSALYRHEKGK
+376 CHLSVLYRHEKGK
-389 LFAQLVDLLQYYV
+389 LFAQLVDLLQYYE
-402 GFEIDDHKGRQMT
+402 GFEIDDNLGRQMT

-423 YKRLQAFQLL
+423 YERFQAFQLL
-433 AFKKIP
+433 SFKKIP
-439 KLRELALAN
+439 KLKELALAN
-448 IGAINRRPDL
+448 IGSIHKRADL
-458 SKKLSVLSSEEL
+458 SKKLSVLSPDEL
-470 RDLVCGKL
+470 RDLVCNKL
-478 KLISKND
+478 KLISKSD
-485 PWSERVDFLIEVMVS
+485 PWTERVDFLIEVMVS

-515 PLYPNEQVMWDE
+515 PLYPNEQIMWDE

-579 VPHLLPYIN
+579 VPHLLAYTN
-588 NEGETAFRGWSRMA
+588 NEGQPAFRGWSRMA

-607 FKIREVKQPNIGEV
+607 FKITEVKQPNIGEV
-621 KPSAVTAE
+621 KPASVTAE
-629 VTFSISSYKAQI
+629 VTFSISSYRTQI

-654 FLLSIRPS
+654 FLLCIRPS
-662 FEPLSEDEA
+662 FEPLSADEA
-671 ANATVPEKL
+671 ANASVPQKL
-680 GLQYVRGCEII
+680 GLQFVRGCEII
-691 EVRDEDGTLM
+691 EIRDEERGLM

-723 TIALDT
+723 TVALDT

-734 DVSDIAEKGAD
+734 DVTDIAEKGAE

-779 IVPDWLHDI
+779 IVPDWLHDV

-814 TFLDAAHVKDC
+814 TFLDADHVREC
-825 FPNYQ
+825 FSDYQ
-830 VSFINS
+830 VMFTNS
-836 DGTDNVHPCPPFRV
+836 DGTENPNPRPPFRINI
-850 KFPKNLEGKVHALPG
+850 PRNLKGNSHALPG
-865 NIKSSKDATSI
+865 NEKSTTDSVDVTAEGNSDFEK
-876 EDDHP
+876 E
-881 DKVKLLVEAYIPPDP
+881 KLIVEAYTPPDP

-917 AITSGIQPGLTMVV
+917 AIVSGIQPGLTMVV

-959 IITHSNQALNDVFE
+959 IITHSNQALNDLFE

-1013 RLELLSEVEHLAR
+1013 RLELLSEVERLAR
-1026 SLQLPEDVAYTCET
+1026 SLQLPEDVGYTCET

-1047 QVYSRWEQFL
+1047 HVYSRWEQFL
-1057 AACAKNQEKPSFVQD
+1057 ADCDKNQDKPSFVKD
-1072 SFPFK
+1072 RFPFT

-1084 KPLFTGQSFENDMR
+1084 QPVFTGNSFEEDMR

-1103 FRHLKTM
+1103 FSHLKTV

-1128 RSNYLMTKQAKIVA
+1128 RANHLMTKQAKIVA

-1153 DFLNLGFKYDNL
+1153 DFLQLGFKYDNL

-1238 LNAQGRARPSLARLY
+1238 LNAQGRARPSLAKLY
-1253 NWRYKDLGDL
+1253 NWRYRDLGDL
-1263 PYVRENDIFCRAN
+1263 PYVKENPFFHKAN
-1276 AGFSYDYQL
+1276 AGFGYDYQL
-1285 VDVPDYRGR
+1285 IDVPDYHGK

-1302 FYQNEGEAEYI
+1302 FYQNEGEAEYL
-1313 VSVYMYMRLLGY
+1313 VSVYIYMRLLGY

-1346 INRRC
+1346 LNRRC
-1351 VPYDFIGPPHKVT
+1351 APYDFIGLPNKVA

-1387 GHLRDVRRLVVAMSR
+1387 GHLRDVRRLIVAMSR

-1422 QPTFQLLLQRPDHL
+1422 QPTFQLLLQRPDRL
-1436 ALNLIEATPFTDR
+1436 ALNLHEIAPFTDR
-1449 HVDDTGPA
+1449 LVGDTGPVHL
-1457 QFVSGVDEMADIVN
+1457 VSGIEEIAGIVN
-1471 YKMHQVYQAQ
+1471 FRMHQVYQARMMSQEFSDYSGHNASTGSPGEQNGQQGFSSEYDDTKTDLQ
-1481 VMSHQLNQLSAYPA
+1481 VDATVETTENTPSGEQPMDAETPNVV
-1495 HASMEIDTSE
+1495 DNTSE
-1505 ENGLENAETMDIN
+1505 NMQVDATVETTENTQVDVTVEATGVTTNESLNE
-1518 LRASVNGGDGDMVL
+1518 
-1532 PNGGNSNDDSRELSK
+1532 DDSNIENSK
-1547 EMASLPCSLAFENT
+1547 ME
-1561 SRDDSPAVALASM
+1561 
-1574 FKLSTFYRCSFF
+1574 
-1586 GYQDKLATDSVT
+1586 Q
-1598 YREFQKQGSGAS
+1598 
-1610 TSGRVEGYK
+1610 
-1619 TISELN
+1619 
-1625 EVRSF
+1625 
-1630 TITKFFPGD
+1630 
-1639 EWLRETSIP
+1639 
-1648 YASGFMSFAHPVL
+1648 
-1661 SPTLCIEIEGMMLSI
+1661 
-1676 VVFSALVDGHLST
+1676 
-1689 TFLNLLSKE
+1689 
-1698 MASLPCS
+1698 
-1705 SAFENTSRDDSPAV
+1705 
-1719 ALASL
+1719 
-1724 SDLSTFYRCTF
+1724 
-1735 FGYQDKLTTDSATY
+1735 
-1749 REFRKQGSGAST
+1749 
-1761 SGRVEGYKAISE
+1761 
-1773 LNEVRSFTITKFIPG
+1773 
-1788 DEWLRETSIPYA
+1788 
-1800 SGFMSWE
+1800 
-1807 ARTTDSVTYRE
+1807 
-1818 FRKQGSRASTSGRVE
+1818 
-1833 ECKAISELNEVR
+1833 
-1845 SFTITE
+1845 
-1851 FIPDDEWLREIRIP
+1851 
-1865 YASGFM
+1865 
-1871 SFAHPVL
+1871 
-1878 CPTLCIEIEG
+1878 
-1888 MMLSIVVFSALVDGH
+1888 
-1903 LSTAFVNLVSDC
+1903 

>member
-1 MTKVYGTGLYDFRR
+1 MTKIYGTGVYDFRR

-21 PVAAEKPVESKPES
+21 PVAADGLPIPEKPVESQPGTI
-35 LVPSSVTLSE
+35 VPSSITLSE
-45 IQRDHLTKI
+45 IQRDRLTKI
-54 AADNWAKTADSVP
+54 AVENWAKTASSGP
-67 KKPFSPDLVSEIYYT
+67 KKPFSPDLVNEIYYT
-82 ELTIK
+82 ELTVK
-87 GGRKPVPLQRVMILE
+87 GGRNPVPLQRVMILE

-114 FNPETAS
+114 FAPETAS

-127 MILMVNEKFRENVA
+127 MLLMVNEKFRENVA
-141 AWICFYERRDMFK
+141 AWVCFYNKKVMFE
-154 AFLERVLR
+154 AFLERVLH
-162 LKESL
+162 LKE
-167 KANGATQRKGSIE
+167 
-180 PWCGAGACM
+180 
-189 KKWTNISTI
+189 
-198 IVVFKDNNSKG
+198 G

-216 KTNYLLFMINAF
+216 KTNYLLFMINVF
-228 QSLEDDIVSEKI
+228 QSLEDEIVSERI
-240 MRLASLEC
+240 MRLASLDC

-258 MELCLNENLI
+258 MELCLNESLI
-268 KKWRRIAKRAKDAAK
+268 KKWRRVARRAKDMTK
-283 RGEIFDPTTMVEA
+283 RGETLDRTTMVESY
-296 NFLRNLI
+296 FLRNLI
-303 EEFLKVLDSEVFP
+303 EEFLEVLDSEVFSS
-316 WKLKN
+316 KSKASK
-321 VEDNDLV
+321 DNDLV
-328 DGHGSDDADD
+328 DVHGPEVVDD

-353 LLSQLPTRRF
+353 LLSQLPTRRL

-376 CHLSALYRHEKGK
+376 CHLSALYKHEKGK
-389 LFAQLVDLLQYYV
+389 LFAQLVDLLKYYEC
-402 GFEIDDHKGRQMT
+402 FEIDDHQGRQMT

-423 YKRLQAFQLL
+423 YKRLQAFQLF

-448 IGAINRRPDL
+448 IGAINRRSDL
-458 SKKLSVLSSEEL
+458 AKKLSVLSPEEL
-470 RDLVCGKL
+470 RDLVCTKL
-478 KLISKND
+478 KLVSKND
-485 PWSERVDFLIEVMVS
+485 PWSERVDFLIEVLVS

-515 PLYPNEQVMWDE
+515 PLYPNEQIMWDE

-579 VPHLLPYIN
+579 IPHLLAYIN

-607 FKIREVKQPNIGEV
+607 FKITEVKQPNIGEV

-646 ALKEHDVL
+646 SLKEHDVL

-662 FEPLSEDEA
+662 FEPLSAEEA
-671 ANATVPEKL
+671 EKATVPQKL

-691 EVRDEDGTLM
+691 EIRDEEGTLM

-745 DVYGT
+745 DVYNT

-794 PSAAQWTNMPDL
+794 PSAARWTNMPDL
-806 LETVDFKD
+806 LQTVDFKD
-814 TFLDAAHVKDC
+814 TFLDVDHVKEC
-825 FPNYQ
+825 FPTHQ
-830 VSFINS
+830 LRFVNS
-836 DGTDNVHPCPPFRV
+836 DGTDNLQPCPPFRI
-850 KFPKNLEGKVHALPG
+850 KFPTNDEGKVNALPG
-865 NIKSSKDATSI
+865 TDASKKSSKDVSAVEGGNS
-876 EDDHP
+876 
-881 DKVKLLVEAYIPPDP
+881 DKVELQIEAYVPPDP

-904 KQNSVRFTPTQVG
+904 KQNSVRFTPTQVE
-917 AITSGIQPGLTMVV
+917 AIISGIQPGLTMVV

-959 IITHSNQALNDVFE
+959 IITHSNQALNDLFE

-1013 RLELLSEVEHLAR
+1013 RLELLGEVERLAR

-1047 QVYSRWEQFL
+1047 HVYSRWEQFL
-1057 AACAKNQEKPSFVQD
+1057 AACAENQDKPTFIQD
-1072 SFPFK
+1072 RFPFK
-1077 EFFSNTP
+1077 EFFSNTT
-1084 KPLFTGQSFENDMR
+1084 KPIFTGVSFEKDMH

-1110 FQELEE
+1110 FKELEE

-1153 DFLNLGFKYDNL
+1153 DFLHLGFKYDNL

-1253 NWRYKDLGDL
+1253 NWRYRELGDL
-1263 PYVRENDIFCRAN
+1263 PNVRENDMFCRAN
-1276 AGFSYDYQL
+1276 AGFCYDYQL
-1285 VDVPDYRGR
+1285 VDVPDYHGR
-1294 GESAPSPW
+1294 GETAPSPW

-1351 VPYDFIGPPHKVT
+1351 VPYHFIGPPHKVT

-1377 LLSLVRTRFV
+1377 LLSLVRSRFV

-1436 ALNLIEATPFTDR
+1436 ALNLSEVTAYTDR
-1449 HVDDTGPA
+1449 HVGDTGPI
-1457 QFVSGVDEMADIVN
+1457 QLVSGVDEMANLVN
-1471 YKMHQVYQAQ
+1471 YKMHLVYQTST
-1481 VMSHQLNQLSAYPA
+1481 MSYQLNQLPA
-1495 HASMEIDTSE
+1495 DSGEVAVERE
-1505 ENGLENAETMDIN
+1505 ENGIGNGETPTVGAMDIDMHAPTN
-1518 LRASVNGGDGDMVL
+1518 GSDKDIQPDVDQSNHLEASVED
-1532 PNGGNSNDDSRELSK
+1532 
-1547 EMASLPCSLAFENT
+1547 
-1561 SRDDSPAVALASM
+1561 
-1574 FKLSTFYRCSFF
+1574 
-1586 GYQDKLATDSVT
+1586 
-1598 YREFQKQGSGAS
+1598 
-1610 TSGRVEGYK
+1610 
-1619 TISELN
+1619 
-1625 EVRSF
+1625 
-1630 TITKFFPGD
+1630 
-1639 EWLRETSIP
+1639 
-1648 YASGFMSFAHPVL
+1648 
-1661 SPTLCIEIEGMMLSI
+1661 
-1676 VVFSALVDGHLST
+1676 VV
-1689 TFLNLLSKE
+1689 
-1698 MASLPCS
+1698 P
-1705 SAFENTSRDDSPAV
+1705 
-1719 ALASL
+1719 
-1724 SDLSTFYRCTF
+1724 
-1735 FGYQDKLTTDSATY
+1735 
-1749 REFRKQGSGAST
+1749 
-1761 SGRVEGYKAISE
+1761 
-1773 LNEVRSFTITKFIPG
+1773 
-1788 DEWLRETSIPYA
+1788 
-1800 SGFMSWE
+1800 
-1807 ARTTDSVTYRE
+1807 
-1818 FRKQGSRASTSGRVE
+1818 
-1833 ECKAISELNEVR
+1833 
-1845 SFTITE
+1845 
-1851 FIPDDEWLREIRIP
+1851 
-1865 YASGFM
+1865 
-1871 SFAHPVL
+1871 
-1878 CPTLCIEIEG
+1878 
-1888 MMLSIVVFSALVDGH
+1888 
-1903 LSTAFVNLVSDC
+1903 

>member
-1 MTKVYGTGLYDFRR
+1 M
-15 HRVAEY
+15 
-21 PVAAEKPVESKPES
+21 
-35 LVPSSVTLSE
+35 
-45 IQRDHLTKI
+45 Q
-54 AADNWAKTADSVP
+54 
-67 KKPFSPDLVSEIYYT
+67 
-82 ELTIK
+82 
-87 GGRKPVPLQRVMILE
+87 LQRVMILE

-114 FNPETAS
+114 FDPELAG

-127 MILMVNEKFRENVA
+127 MILMINEKFRENVA
-141 AWICFYERRDMFK
+141 AWVCFHDRKDMFK
-154 AFLERVLR
+154 AFLESVIR
-162 LKESL
+162 LKDQADRFS
-167 KANGATQRKGSIE
+167 
-180 PWCGAGACM
+180 
-189 KKWTNISTI
+189 
-198 IVVFKDNNSKG
+198 
-209 RSLTIAE
+209 IAE
-216 KTNYLLFMINAF
+216 KTNYLVFMINAF
-228 QSLEDDIVSEKI
+228 QSLEDEVVSETVL
-240 MRLASLEC
+240 RLASLQC

-258 MELCLNENLI
+258 MEMCLNPDLI
-268 KKWRRIAKRAKDAAK
+268 KKWKKMTKAEAKKAKK
-283 RGEIFDPTTMVEA
+283 RGENYDPSNSLEA
-296 NFLRNLI
+296 KFLRNLI
-303 EEFLKVLDSEVFP
+303 VEFLEILDSNVFRSAPNDDSEGLDINLEVDP
-316 WKLKN
+316 A
-321 VEDNDLV
+321 
-328 DGHGSDDADD
+328 S
-338 ACVLYCERFMEFLID
+338 VLYCERFMEFLID
-353 LLSQLPTRRF
+353 LLSQLPTRRYL
-363 VRPLVADVAVISK
+363 RPLVADVAVVAK
-376 CHLSALYRHEKGK
+376 CHLSALYTHEKGK
-389 LFAQLVDLLQYYV
+389 LFSQLVDLLQFYET
-402 GFEIDDHKGRQMT
+402 FEINDHEGTQLT

-423 YKRLQAFQLL
+423 YDRFQSFQLL
-433 AFKKIP
+433 AFKRVP

-448 IGAINRRPDL
+448 IGAIHKRVDL
-458 SKKLSVLSSEEL
+458 SKKLSVLSPREL
-470 RDLVCGKL
+470 KDLVCSKL
-478 KLISKND
+478 KLISKDD

-500 FFEKQQSQKEAINAL
+500 FFEKQKSQKEAINAL
-515 PLYPNEQVMWDE
+515 PLYPNEQIMWDE

-579 VPHLLPYIN
+579 VPHLLAYIN
-588 NEGETAFRGWSRMA
+588 NEGETAFRGWSRMG

-607 FKIREVKQPNIGEV
+607 FKISEVKQPNIGEV
-621 KPSAVTAE
+621 KPAAVTAE
-629 VTFSISSYKAQI
+629 ITFSISSYRAHI

-662 FEPLSEDEA
+662 FEPLSSEEA
-671 ANATVPEKL
+671 AKASVLQRL

-691 EVRDEDGTLM
+691 EIRDEEGNLM

-723 TIALDT
+723 KVALDT

-734 DVSDIAEKGAD
+734 DVTDIAEKGAE

-750 FNILMRRK
+750 FNVLMRRK

-779 IVPDWLHDI
+779 IVPDWLHNI

-814 TFLDAAHVKDC
+814 TFLDADHLKQS
-825 FPNYQ
+825 FPEYQ
-830 VSFINS
+830 ISFVNP
-836 DGTDNVHPCPPFRV
+836 DGSENLHPKPPFRI
-850 KFPKNLEGKVHALPG
+850 KLPKTLKTNAQALPG
-865 NIKSSKDATSI
+865 NKSNLPSADGNANTAQ
-876 EDDHP
+876 ET
-881 DKVKLLVEAYIPPDP
+881 LVVETYVPPDP
-896 GPYPQDQP
+896 GPYPQDKP
-904 KQNSVRFTPTQVG
+904 KQNTVSFTPTQVG
-917 AITSGIQPGLTMVV
+917 AIISGVEPGLTMVV

-959 IITHSNQALNDVFE
+959 IITHSNQALNDLFE

-1013 RLELLSEVEHLAR
+1013 RLELLGEVERLAR
-1026 SLQLPEDVAYTCET
+1026 SLQLPEDVGYTCET

-1047 QVYSRWEQFL
+1047 HVYSRWEQFL
-1057 AACAKNQEKPSFVQD
+1057 AACAENKDKPTFVKD
-1072 SFPFK
+1072 RFPFK
-1077 EFFSNTP
+1077 EFFSNAP
-1084 KPLFTGQSFENDMR
+1084 QPIFTGESFNKDMR

-1153 DFLNLGFKYDNL
+1153 DFLQTGFKYDNL

-1238 LNAQGRARPSLARLY
+1238 LNAQGRARPSIAKLY
-1253 NWRYKDLGDL
+1253 NWRYRELGDL
-1263 PYVRENDIFCRAN
+1263 PYVKQEAVFHRAN

-1285 VDVPDYRGR
+1285 VDVPDYHGK
-1294 GESAPSPW
+1294 GETAPSPW

-1313 VSVYMYMRLLGY
+1313 VSVYMYLRLLGY

-1346 INRRC
+1346 ISRRC
-1351 VPYDFIGPPHKVT
+1351 APYDFIGPPSKVT

-1387 GHLRDVRRLVVAMSR
+1387 GHLRDVRRLIVAMSR

-1422 QPTFQLLLQRPDHL
+1422 QPTFQRLLQRPDHL
-1436 ALNLIEATPFTDR
+1436 ALNLTESMSFTDR
-1449 HVDDTGPA
+1449 HVEDTGPIYL
-1457 QFVSGVDEMADIVN
+1457 VSGVEEMANIVN
-1471 YKMHQVYQAQ
+1471 AKMHQVYQAR
-1481 VMSHQLNQLSAYPA
+1481 MINQQYNQGY
-1495 HASMEIDTSE
+1495 MGQIDTSTDGSVQQSE
-1505 ENGLENAETMDIN
+1505 QDLT
-1518 LRASVNGGDGDMVL
+1518 SVNDMDTERSDLQNGEAGDALPVSNSEETTDAKEVKNDQNGDVKQNTHMEEDKPESNVPVDGDV
-1532 PNGGNSNDDSRELSK
+1532 
-1547 EMASLPCSLAFENT
+1547 A
-1561 SRDDSPAVALASM
+1561 PA
-1574 FKLSTFYRCSFF
+1574 
-1586 GYQDKLATDSVT
+1586 AT
-1598 YREFQKQGSGAS
+1598 
-1610 TSGRVEGYK
+1610 
-1619 TISELN
+1619 N
-1625 EVRSF
+1625 
-1630 TITKFFPGD
+1630 
-1639 EWLRETSIP
+1639 
-1648 YASGFMSFAHPVL
+1648 M
-1661 SPTLCIEIEGMMLSI
+1661 
-1676 VVFSALVDGHLST
+1676 
-1689 TFLNLLSKE
+1689 
-1698 MASLPCS
+1698 
-1705 SAFENTSRDDSPAV
+1705 
-1719 ALASL
+1719 
-1724 SDLSTFYRCTF
+1724 
-1735 FGYQDKLTTDSATY
+1735 
-1749 REFRKQGSGAST
+1749 
-1761 SGRVEGYKAISE
+1761 
-1773 LNEVRSFTITKFIPG
+1773 
-1788 DEWLRETSIPYA
+1788 
-1800 SGFMSWE
+1800 
-1807 ARTTDSVTYRE
+1807 
-1818 FRKQGSRASTSGRVE
+1818 E
-1833 ECKAISELNEVR
+1833 E
-1845 SFTITE
+1845 
-1851 FIPDDEWLREIRIP
+1851 
-1865 YASGFM
+1865 
-1871 SFAHPVL
+1871 
-1878 CPTLCIEIEG
+1878 
-1888 MMLSIVVFSALVDGH
+1888 
-1903 LSTAFVNLVSDC
+1903 

>member
-1 MTKVYGTGLYDFRR
+1 MYN
-15 HRVAEY
+15 E
-21 PVAAEKPVESKPES
+21 E
-35 LVPSSVTLSE
+35 LV
-45 IQRDHLTKI
+45 K
-54 AADNWAKTADSVP
+54 
-67 KKPFSPDLVSEIYYT
+67 EIYDK
-82 ELTIK
+82 ELLVKDEGNARRT
-87 GGRKPVPLQRVMILE
+87 VVLQRVMILE

-114 FNPETAS
+114 FDPERSS

-127 MILMVNEKFRENVA
+127 MILMINEKFRENVA
-141 AWICFYERRDMFK
+141 AWICFYDRKDMFK

-162 LKESL
+162 LKE
-167 KANGATQRKGSIE
+167 
-180 PWCGAGACM
+180 
-189 KKWTNISTI
+189 
-198 IVVFKDNNSKG
+198 G
-209 RSLTIAE
+209 RSLSIAE

-228 QSLEDDIVSEKI
+228 QSLEDDIVSKKI
-240 MRLASLEC
+240 MKLASLHC
-248 WHSLSYGRFQ
+248 WHSLSFGRFQ
-258 MELCLNENLI
+258 MELCLNPDLI
-268 KKWRRIAKRAKDAAK
+268 KKWKRIAKKAKEAKK
-283 RGEIFDPTTMVEA
+283 RGDSLDMSVMLEVK
-296 NFLRNLI
+296 FLRNLI
-303 EEFLKVLDSEVFP
+303 EEFLEVLDSKVFYQGDENGGS
-316 WKLKN
+316 N
-321 VEDNDLV
+321 V
-328 DGHGSDDADD
+328 HGFDQINEASI
-338 ACVLYCERFMEFLID
+338 LYCERFMEFLID
-353 LLSQLPTRRF
+353 LLSQLPTRRYF
-363 VRPLVADVAVISK
+363 KPLVADVAVVAK
-376 CHLSALYRHEKGK
+376 CHLSVLYRHEKGK
-389 LFAQLVDLLQYYV
+389 LFAQLVDLLQYYE
-402 GFEIDDHKGRQMT
+402 GFEIDDNLGRQMT

-423 YKRLQAFQLL
+423 YERFQAFQLL
-433 AFKKIP
+433 SFKKIP
-439 KLRELALAN
+439 KLKELALAN
-448 IGAINRRPDL
+448 IGAIHKRADL
-458 SKKLSVLSSEEL
+458 SKKLSVLTPDEL
-470 RDLVCGKL
+470 RDLVCNKL
-478 KLISKND
+478 KLVSKND
-485 PWSERVDFLIEVMVS
+485 PWTERVDFLVEVMVS
-500 FFEKQQSQKEAINAL
+500 FFEKQQSQKESINAL
-515 PLYPNEQVMWDE
+515 PLYPNEQIMWDE

-579 VPHLLPYIN
+579 VPHLLAHTN
-588 NEGETAFRGWSRMA
+588 NEGQPAFRGWSRMA
-602 VPIKE
+602 VPIQE
-607 FKIREVKQPNIGEV
+607 FKITEVKQPNIGEV
-621 KPSAVTAE
+621 KPSSVTAE
-629 VTFSISSYKAQI
+629 VTFSISSYRAQI
-641 RSEWN
+641 RQEWN

-654 FLLSIRPS
+654 FLLCIRPS
-662 FEPLSEDEA
+662 FEPLSADEA
-671 ANATVPEKL
+671 ENASVPQKL
-680 GLQYVRGCEII
+680 GLQFVRGCEVI
-691 EVRDEDGTLM
+691 EMRDEEGTLM

-723 TIALDT
+723 RVALDT

-734 DVSDIAEKGAD
+734 DVSDIAERGAE

-814 TFLDAAHVKDC
+814 TFLDANHVREC
-825 FPNYQ
+825 FSDYQ
-830 VSFINS
+830 VVFTHS
-836 DGTDNVHPCPPFRV
+836 DGTENLNPGPPFRINI
-850 KFPKNLEGKVHALPG
+850 PRNLKGISHALPG
-865 NIKSSKDATSI
+865 NDKSTTDSVDVTKKDVADI
-876 EDDHP
+876 ERE
-881 DKVKLLVEAYIPPDP
+881 KLIVEAYMPPDP

-917 AITSGIQPGLTMVV
+917 AIISGIQPGLTMVV

-959 IITHSNQALNDVFE
+959 IITHSNQALNDLFE

-1013 RLELLSEVEHLAR
+1013 RLELLSEVERLAR
-1026 SLQLPEDVAYTCET
+1026 SLQLPEDVGYTCET

-1047 QVYSRWEQFL
+1047 HVYSRWEQFL
-1057 AACAKNQEKPSFVQD
+1057 ADCDKNQENPTFVKD
-1072 SFPFK
+1072 RFPFT

-1084 KPLFTGQSFENDMR
+1084 QPVFNGKSFEEDMH

-1103 FRHLKTM
+1103 FQHLKTV

-1128 RSNYLMTKQAKIVA
+1128 RANHLMTKQAKIVA

-1153 DFLNLGFKYDNL
+1153 DFLQLGFKYDNL

-1238 LNAQGRARPSLARLY
+1238 LNAQGRARPSLAQLY
-1253 NWRYKDLGDL
+1253 NWRYRDLGDL
-1263 PYVRENDIFCRAN
+1263 PYVKENSFFHRAN

-1285 VDVPDYRGR
+1285 VDVPDYNGK
-1294 GESAPSPW
+1294 GETAPSPW
-1302 FYQNEGEAEYI
+1302 FYQNEGEAEYL
-1313 VSVYMYMRLLGY
+1313 VSVYIYMRLLGY

-1346 INRRC
+1346 LNRRC
-1351 VPYDFIGPPHKVT
+1351 KDYDYIGLPNKVA

-1387 GHLRDVRRLVVAMSR
+1387 GHLRDVRRLIVAMSR

-1422 QPTFQLLLQRPDHL
+1422 QPTFRLLLQRPDHL
-1436 ALNLIEATPFTDR
+1436 GLNLHEIAPTTDR
-1449 HVDDTGPA
+1449 LVGETGP
-1457 QFVSGVDEMADIVN
+1457 VHLVKNTKEMTGIVN
-1471 YKMHQVYQAQ
+1471 FRMQQLHEAIIR
-1481 VMSHQLNQLSAYPA
+1481 SHQDYSGHSASEGRIEQNGSPDLSSGHDMGTDFQNLPTGDQP
-1495 HASMEIDTSE
+1495 I
-1505 ENGLENAETMDIN
+1505 GAETPNMDTN
-1518 LRASVNGGDGDMVL
+1518 TNDDMQVDASAETSGADKAASLNEDDSTVE
-1532 PNGGNSNDDSRELSK
+1532 NSNME
-1547 EMASLPCSLAFENT
+1547 
-1561 SRDDSPAVALASM
+1561 
-1574 FKLSTFYRCSFF
+1574 
-1586 GYQDKLATDSVT
+1586 
-1598 YREFQKQGSGAS
+1598 
-1610 TSGRVEGYK
+1610 
-1619 TISELN
+1619 
-1625 EVRSF
+1625 
-1630 TITKFFPGD
+1630 
-1639 EWLRETSIP
+1639 
-1648 YASGFMSFAHPVL
+1648 H
-1661 SPTLCIEIEGMMLSI
+1661 
-1676 VVFSALVDGHLST
+1676 
-1689 TFLNLLSKE
+1689 
-1698 MASLPCS
+1698 
-1705 SAFENTSRDDSPAV
+1705 
-1719 ALASL
+1719 
-1724 SDLSTFYRCTF
+1724 
-1735 FGYQDKLTTDSATY
+1735 
-1749 REFRKQGSGAST
+1749 
-1761 SGRVEGYKAISE
+1761 
-1773 LNEVRSFTITKFIPG
+1773 
-1788 DEWLRETSIPYA
+1788 
-1800 SGFMSWE
+1800 
-1807 ARTTDSVTYRE
+1807 
-1818 FRKQGSRASTSGRVE
+1818 
-1833 ECKAISELNEVR
+1833 
-1845 SFTITE
+1845 
-1851 FIPDDEWLREIRIP
+1851 
-1865 YASGFM
+1865 
-1871 SFAHPVL
+1871 
-1878 CPTLCIEIEG
+1878 
-1888 MMLSIVVFSALVDGH
+1888 
-1903 LSTAFVNLVSDC
+1903 